1 MLLLNDNYF
10 FKIDRF
16 LDVVVGSCLLYIW
29 LFSPHFIFFIFLFF
43 WFFLFCFFFFAFK
56 GGALLYL
63 QTVYP
68 RPEIVKVQVC
78 YS

>member
-1 MLLLNDNYF
+1 MAVFAPFY
-10 FKIDRF
+10 
-16 LDVVVGSCLLYIW
+16 
-29 LFSPHFIFFIFLFF
+29 
-43 WFFLFCFFFFAFK
+43 FFFFGLFFGFFIAFE